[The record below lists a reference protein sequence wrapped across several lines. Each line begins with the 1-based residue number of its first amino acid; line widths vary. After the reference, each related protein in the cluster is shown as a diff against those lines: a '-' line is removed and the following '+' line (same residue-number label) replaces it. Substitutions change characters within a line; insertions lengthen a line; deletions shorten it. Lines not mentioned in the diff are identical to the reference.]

1 MGRLGTQL
9 TMKILITGDS
19 FAADYTK
26 KYKDKCGWP
35 NLLDGVQFPGSE
47 PVYRK
52 VATKFNI

>member
-1 MGRLGTQL
+1 
-9 TMKILITGDS
+9 MKILITGDS